1 MPREVKLLEEI
12 LMFMDVFA
20 VERGAQQQVC
30 TFLIPAAFLNLILK
44 LRLSAVPELSRLLEK
59 VMRSQGS
66 KLRIAQ
72 LAVVQDEPICGK
84 KAGGYDW
91 GK

>member
-30 TFLIPAAFLNLILK
+30 TFLIPVVFLNLILK
-44 LRLSAVPELSRLLEK
+44 LRLSAVPELSTSFRK
-59 VMRSQGS
+59 G
-66 KLRIAQ
+66 
-72 LAVVQDEPICGK
+72 DEVTGK
-84 KAGGYDW
+84 
-91 GK
+91 